1 MTDLTKL
8 REQLIGARALCDA
21 ALASVDELIG
31 RIRAVEEAEK
41 EGPGPEPQK
50 KSPPTLG
57 SAHR

>member
-31 RIRAVEEAEK
+31 RIRAAEEAEK
-41 EGPGPEPQK
+41 EAEKPKGPATFG
-50 KSPPTLG
+50 G
-57 SAHR
+57 RR